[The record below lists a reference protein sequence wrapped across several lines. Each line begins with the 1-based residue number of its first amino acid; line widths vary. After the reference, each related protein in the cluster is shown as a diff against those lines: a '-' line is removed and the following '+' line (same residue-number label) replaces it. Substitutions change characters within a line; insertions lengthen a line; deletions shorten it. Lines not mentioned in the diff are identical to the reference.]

1 MEGGV
6 RVTEESIISGI
17 PIYTYEDYISST
29 TPYEYAYQYIDDS
42 FTLERIITQMSNNA
56 KEVNVK
62 NFRKIFSEYVKK
74 KKKLT
79 KPIALD
85 SVTQFEGQALEL
97 SCGAWRA
104 DEFGVS
110 IETDY
115 GEKFACNHPIL
126 PIMRLVNIDTGV
138 EKLMISYR
146 KGKQW
151 RNTLADKK
159 TLASNNSILELANVG
174 VGVTS
179 ENSKLLVQYLHDVE
193 SLNYDLIPEKN
204 SVSRLGWIEGEGFS
218 PYVENLVFDGDVN
231 FKSYF
236 ESVQCHGDYDTWLDL
251 AKKVRSGN
259 VFPRLILAASF
270 ASVLVKPL
278 GGLPFFLHIW
288 GGTEVG
294 KTVGLMLAASVW
306 ANSEVGRYIHT
317 FNSTSVGREKSA
329 AFVNSL
335 PLILDE
341 LQIIKDKKDFDQSIY
356 MLSEGAGRTRGNKSG
371 GVDKTPTWS
380 NCIITSGEMPIT
392 NASSGGGA
400 VNRILEVECTERLFD
415 DPRHVAN
422 TLKSNYGFA
431 GKAFVELLQVP
442 EMIEA
447 AQIVYEQIYAQTKT
461 EDTMEKQAGAAALVL
476 TADKLVTDWI
486 FKDDKALTVKEI
498 SEFLK
503 SKEAVSVNQRAY
515 EYICEYVVQ
524 NKNKFCGSSEI
535 TEVLGRLEEGKVYI
549 IRNAFNRICDEGNFN
564 SSSFLSWLKQKRLIE
579 TKSNRNTISKRINGV
594 PCNCVSLTLLS
605 DTEEN
610 DYHFLGEDD

>member
-1 MEGGV
+1 
-6 RVTEESIISGI
+6 
-17 PIYTYEDYISST
+17 
-29 TPYEYAYQYIDDS
+29 
-42 FTLERIITQMSNNA
+42 
-56 KEVNVK
+56 
-62 NFRKIFSEYVKK
+62 
-74 KKKLT
+74 
-79 KPIALD
+79 
-85 SVTQFEGQALEL
+85 
-97 SCGAWRA
+97 
-104 DEFGVS
+104 
-110 IETDY
+110 
-115 GEKFACNHPIL
+115 
-126 PIMRLVNIDTGV
+126 
-138 EKLMISYR
+138 MISYR

-151 RNTLADKK
+151 RSTLADKK

-204 SVSRLGWIEGEGFS
+204 SVSRLGWIDGEGFS
-218 PYVENLVFDGDVN
+218 TYVENLVFDGDVN

-236 ESVQCHGDYDTWLDL
+236 ESVQCYGDYDIWLEL

-306 ANSEVGRYIHT
+306 ANPEVGRYIHT

-415 DPRHVAN
+415 DPRYVAN
-422 TLKSNYGFA
+422 LLKSNYGFA
-431 GKAFVELLQVP
+431 GKAFVELLQAP

-447 AQIVYEQIYAQTKT
+447 AQIIYEQIYAQTKT

-486 FKDDKALTVKEI
+486 FKDEKALTVKEI

>member
-1 MEGGV
+1 M
-6 RVTEESIISGI
+6 EESLINNI
-17 PIYTYEDYISST
+17 PIYTFDDYINST
-29 TPYEYAYQYIDDS
+29 SPYEYAYQYIDDS
-42 FTLERIITQMSNNA
+42 FTLERVVTQMSNNA
-56 KEVNVK
+56 REVNVK

-85 SVTQFEGQALEL
+85 SVTQFEGQAIEL
-97 SCGAWRA
+97 SCGSWRA

-110 IETDY
+110 IETDH
-115 GEKFACNHPIL
+115 GEKYACNHPIL
-126 PIMRLVNIDTGV
+126 PVMRLVNIDTGV
-138 EKLMISYR
+138 EKLMIAYR

-151 RNTLADKK
+151 RSTLADKK
-159 TLASNNSILELANVG
+159 TLASNNSILDLANIG
-174 VGVTS
+174 VGVNS

-204 SVSRLGWIEGEGFS
+204 SVSRLGWIDGEGFS
-218 PYVENLVFDGDVN
+218 PYVDNLVFDGDAN
-231 FKSYF
+231 FRSFF
-236 ESVQCHGDYDTWLDL
+236 ESVQTFGSYDTWMDL
-251 AKKVRSGN
+251 AKRIRQGN

-294 KTVGLMLAASVW
+294 KTVGLLLAASVW
-306 ANSEVGRYIHT
+306 ANPEIGRFIHT
-317 FNSTSVGREKSA
+317 FNSTTVGREKSA

-356 MLSEGAGRTRGNKSG
+356 MLSEGAGRTRGNKNG

-380 NCIITSGEMPIT
+380 NCILTSGEMPIT
-392 NASSGGGA
+392 NAASGSGA
-400 VNRILEVECTERLFD
+400 VNRILEVECTEKLFD
-415 DPRHVAN
+415 EPRKVAN
-422 TLKSNYGFA
+422 ILKSNYGFA
-431 GKAFVELLQVP
+431 GKQFVELLQVP

-447 AQIVYEQIYAQTKT
+447 AQIIYEQIYSQTKT
-461 EDTMEKQAGAAALVL
+461 DDTMEKQAGAAALVL

-486 FKDDKALTVKEI
+486 FKDDRALTVQEI
-498 SEFLK
+498 SAFLK

-524 NKNKFCGSSEI
+524 NKNKFCGSSDI
-535 TEVLGRLEEGKVYI
+535 TEVWGQIDIGKVYI
-549 IRNAFNRICDEGNFN
+549 VRNAFNRICDEAGFN
-564 SSSFLSWLKQKRLIE
+564 SSSLLSWLRQKNLIE
-579 TKSNRNTISKRINGV
+579 VGNKGFVKTKRINGT
-594 PCNCVSLTLLS
+594 PCNCVILTLMQ
-605 DTEEN
+605 DDDNE
-610 DYHFLGEDD
+610 DFCFLGD

>member
-1 MEGGV
+1 
-6 RVTEESIISGI
+6 
-17 PIYTYEDYISST
+17 
-29 TPYEYAYQYIDDS
+29 
-42 FTLERIITQMSNNA
+42 
-56 KEVNVK
+56 
-62 NFRKIFSEYVKK
+62 
-74 KKKLT
+74 
-79 KPIALD
+79 
-85 SVTQFEGQALEL
+85 
-97 SCGAWRA
+97 
-104 DEFGVS
+104 
-110 IETDY
+110 
-115 GEKFACNHPIL
+115 
-126 PIMRLVNIDTGV
+126 
-138 EKLMISYR
+138 
-146 KGKQW
+146 
-151 RNTLADKK
+151 
-159 TLASNNSILELANVG
+159 
-174 VGVTS
+174 
-179 ENSKLLVQYLHDVE
+179 
-193 SLNYDLIPEKN
+193 
-204 SVSRLGWIEGEGFS
+204 
-218 PYVENLVFDGDVN
+218 
-231 FKSYF
+231 
-236 ESVQCHGDYDTWLDL
+236 
-251 AKKVRSGN
+251 
-259 VFPRLILAASF
+259 
-270 ASVLVKPL
+270 
-278 GGLPFFLHIW
+278 
-288 GGTEVG
+288 
-294 KTVGLMLAASVW
+294 
-306 ANSEVGRYIHT
+306 
-317 FNSTSVGREKSA
+317 
-329 AFVNSL
+329 
-335 PLILDE
+335 
-341 LQIIKDKKDFDQSIY
+341 

-422 TLKSNYGFA
+422 ILKSNYGFA

-447 AQIVYEQIYAQTKT
+447 AQIIYEQIYAQTKT

-486 FKDDKALTVKEI
+486 FKDEKALTVKEI

>member
-6 RVTEESIISGI
+6 RVTEESIINGI

-42 FTLERIITQMSNNA
+42 FTLERVITQMSNNA

-151 RNTLADKK
+151 RSTLADKK

-204 SVSRLGWIEGEGFS
+204 SVSRLGWIDGEGFS

-236 ESVQCHGDYDTWLDL
+236 ESVQCYGDYDIWLEL

-306 ANSEVGRYIHT
+306 ANPEVGRYIHT

-415 DPRHVAN
+415 DPRYVAN
-422 TLKSNYGFA
+422 LLKSNYGFA
-431 GKAFVELLQVP
+431 GKAFVELLQAP

-447 AQIVYEQIYAQTKT
+447 AQIIYEQIYAQTKT

-486 FKDDKALTVKEI
+486 FKDEKALTVKEI

-503 SKEAVSVNQRAY
+503 NKEAVSVNQRAY

-564 SSSFLSWLKQKRLIE
+564 SGSFLSWLKQKRLIE

>member
-42 FTLERIITQMSNNA
+42 FTLERVIEKMSGDA
-56 KEVNVK
+56 RVVGVR
-62 NFRKIFSEYVKK
+62 NFKKIFSEYVKK

-85 SVTQFEGQALEL
+85 SVTQFEGQPLEL
-97 SCGAWRA
+97 SCGAWKA

-110 IETDY
+110 IDTDY

-126 PIMRLVNIDTGV
+126 PVMRLVNIDTGV

-151 RNTLADKK
+151 RSTLADKK

-236 ESVQCHGDYDTWLDL
+236 ESVQCHGDYGTWLEL

-259 VFPRLILAASF
+259 VFPRLILATSF

-306 ANSEVGRYIHT
+306 ANPEVGRYIHT

-329 AFVNSL
+329 AFVNAL

-380 NCIITSGEMPIT
+380 NCIITSGETPIT

-415 DPRHVAN
+415 DPRHVTN
-422 TLKSNYGFA
+422 ILKSNYGFA

-447 AQIVYEQIYAQTKT
+447 AQIIYEQIYAQTKT

-476 TADKLVTDWI
+476 TADKLITDWI
-486 FKDDKALTVKEI
+486 FKDDKALTVQEI

-564 SSSFLSWLKQKRLIE
+564 SGSFLSWLKQKNLIE